1 MATPAHSKNAP
12 GDFYVAAGCCTL
24 CGIPKQLA
32 PELFADDN
40 QACWVAR
47 QPATSADVKKI
58 LRVMDSQDRLCVRY
72 RGSDPS
78 IRLVAPDGCVDPR
91 ES

>member
-1 MATPAHSKNAP
+1 VSTPAHPKNAP
-12 GDFYVAAGCCTL
+12 GNFYVAAGCCTL
-24 CGIPKQLA
+24 CGIPKKLA
-32 PELFADDN
+32 PDLFSDDN

-47 QPATSADVKKI
+47 QPATPGDVKKM
-58 LRVMDSQDRLCVRY
+58 LRVMDSQDRFCVRY
-72 RGSDPS
+72 RGGDPS